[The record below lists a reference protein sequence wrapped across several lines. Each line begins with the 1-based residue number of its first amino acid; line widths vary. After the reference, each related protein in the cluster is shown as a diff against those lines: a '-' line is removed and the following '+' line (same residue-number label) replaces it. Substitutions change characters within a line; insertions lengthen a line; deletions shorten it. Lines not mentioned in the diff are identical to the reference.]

1 MSATFK
7 PGQTIACTISKA
19 PRSKGATTTI
29 ERLMRLDPENKK
41 ALRRAQRM
49 RRQRMVVY
57 NRGNRDWVSR
67 EQPARVVNI
76 ALGANWNMVYSHD
89 MAGDLKSVASFVSV
103 SAK

>member
-49 RRQRMVVY
+49 RRQRMIVY

-67 EQPARVVNI
+67 EQPARVVSI
-76 ALGANWNMVYSHD
+76 ALGANWSMVYSHD